1 LFCSP
6 TLLFITLITRENQS
20 DGINGNIRD
29 LIRLYNKKHI

>member
-1 LFCSP
+1 LFSY
-6 TLLFITLITRENQS
+6 TFIYHLITRENQS